1 MSASFTEGLSSFF
14 SSYGLLIVLM
24 VAMFAI
30 MIIPQRRRD
39 KKVKDMLGSL
49 KAGDRVRTIGGVYG
63 TISTI
68 KDDTVILLVGP
79 DKVKLVFARG
89 AIAQVEDAGVLTLSK
104 PCTAQQLRQ
113 AASMMSA
120 TRFKL
125 ADMEKKTATLE
136 EKMEEIR
143 LVNRAKWLLIE
154 RRNMDEATAHRY
166 IEKLAMDARQ
176 TRRLVAQ
183 TLIRSLDND

>member
-1 MSASFTEGLSSFF
+1 MSSSLTTGVSSFF

-63 TISTI
+63 TIATI
-68 KDDTVILLVGP
+68 KDDTVLLLVGP

-89 AIAQVEDAGVLTLSK
+89 AIAQVEDAGVENEMTETVK
-104 PCTAQQLRQ
+104 
-113 AASMMSA
+113 
-120 TRFKL
+120 
-125 ADMEKKTATLE
+125 
-136 EKMEEIR
+136 
-143 LVNRAKWLLIE
+143 
-154 RRNMDEATAHRY
+154 
-166 IEKLAMDARQ
+166 
-176 TRRLVAQ
+176 
-183 TLIRSLDND
+183 

>member
-1 MSASFTEGLSSFF
+1 MSESFMTGIQSFF
-14 SSYGLLIVLM
+14 SSYGILIVLL

-39 KKVKDMLGSL
+39 KKVKDMLNSL

-89 AIAQVEDAGVLTLSK
+89 AIAQVEDAGVENEMTQEVVK
-104 PCTAQQLRQ
+104 
-113 AASMMSA
+113 
-120 TRFKL
+120 
-125 ADMEKKTATLE
+125 
-136 EKMEEIR
+136 
-143 LVNRAKWLLIE
+143 
-154 RRNMDEATAHRY
+154 
-166 IEKLAMDARQ
+166 
-176 TRRLVAQ
+176 
-183 TLIRSLDND
+183 